1 MRVPPPPPPGG
12 VVVVAMNHRIL
23 LGVKD
28 KMTVTRGLGKNSE
41 KGIYLTADWKKGTTG
56 KVLFSS
62 FHLNDHTLGFYP
74 QTQKVEPPCT
84 A

>member
-1 MRVPPPPPPGG
+1 
-12 VVVVAMNHRIL
+12 MNHRLL

-28 KMTVTRGLGKNSE
+28 EMTVTRGLVKNSE
-41 KGIYLTADWKKGTTG
+41 KEIYLTAVWKKGTTG
-56 KVLFSS
+56 KVLLSS
-62 FHLNDHTLGFYP
+62 LHLNDHTLRFYP